1 MLFLDKL
8 LIQKEINHIDIQN
21 AVIIIPTLADIVTHN
36 DLRERIAGQ
45 REGLILGDC
54 LFLCS
59 QCVGGL
65 NVGLLAAGGCNEVD
79 FPRNRSDLSFG
90 IFLIA
95 MECTRTIRSEATK
108 S

>member
-1 MLFLDKL
+1 MTDDDF
-8 LIQKEINHIDIQN
+8 
-21 AVIIIPTLADIVTHN
+21 
-36 DLRERIAGQ
+36 RERIAGQ
-45 REGLILGDC
+45 REGLVFGNC

-59 QCVGGL
+59 QCVGRL
-65 NVGLLAAGGCNEVD
+65 NIGFLAARGCNEVD